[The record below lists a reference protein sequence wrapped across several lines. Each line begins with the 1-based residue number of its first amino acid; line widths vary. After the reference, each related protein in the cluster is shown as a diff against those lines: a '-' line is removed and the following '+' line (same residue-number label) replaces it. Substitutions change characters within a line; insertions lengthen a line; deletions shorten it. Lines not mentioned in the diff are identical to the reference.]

1 MSSLTHKLARH
12 STRDLWREASHRARV
27 ELDLDRHLPGGRAL
41 APYSLA
47 LWLTE
52 RCNLNCAMCW
62 VKNKPRPELPLRD
75 WLKFLDQLGG
85 WRPRLTVTGGEPT
98 LYRDLMPLLTAI
110 KERGFYLSLNTNGLG
125 ALEMAELFADLGV
138 NDVSLSLDGLEQ
150 YHDQVRGRRG
160 AWQRST
166 RWLRELLRAR
176 GDTGEPVV
184 RVVSVMQPDNLDQ
197 LARLNRQVLDW
208 GVDCHTLQHRWFV
221 TPALLEA
228 HQAVMQRRLGCAS
241 PDLQGFLVARV
252 QALPGWDA
260 LRVQL
265 NHALSAGRAEF
276 SPALEPDQVAV
287 YYGEP
292 LQPVRR
298 VCRSRWHRAAV
309 LPDGE
314 VTPCLSFSAGN
325 ITRRPFP
332 EIWNGPAMRA
342 FRRELSRGG
351 LFPGCLRCCG
361 LFSDH
366 PGRIRD

>member
-1 MSSLTHKLARH
+1 MSGLMQKLARR
-12 STRDLWREASHRARV
+12 SLREIWREAAHRARV
-27 ELDLDRHLPGGRAL
+27 ELDLDRRLPAGRAL

-62 VKNKPRPELPLRD
+62 VKNKPRPELPLAA
-75 WLKFLDQLGG
+75 WLGFLDGLGA

-98 LYRDLMPLLTAI
+98 LYRDLMPLLGAI
-110 KERGFYLSLNTNGLG
+110 KERGFYLSLNSNGLG
-125 ALEMAELFADLGV
+125 APELAAGLVGLGV
-138 NDVSLSLDGLEQ
+138 NDVSLSLDGLEP

-160 AWQRST
+160 AWQQST
-166 RWLRELLRAR
+166 QWLRELLRAR
-176 GDTGEPVV
+176 GEGHLPVV

-197 LARLNRQVLDW
+197 MADLHKQLVDW

-221 TPALLEA
+221 TPSLLEA
-228 HQAVMQRRLGCAS
+228 HQAVMKRRLGCVS
-241 PDLQGFLVARV
+241 PDLQGFLVDRPP
-252 QALPGWDA
+252 ALPGWSA
-260 LRVQL
+260 LREQL
-265 NHALSAGRAEF
+265 AASLAAGRAEF
-276 SPALEPDQVAV
+276 SPALEPDQVGA

-292 LQPVRR
+292 LRPVRR
-298 VCRSRWHRAAV
+298 ACRSRWHRAAI

-325 ITRRPFP
+325 ITSRSFP
-332 EIWNGPAMRA
+332 AIWNGPAMRA